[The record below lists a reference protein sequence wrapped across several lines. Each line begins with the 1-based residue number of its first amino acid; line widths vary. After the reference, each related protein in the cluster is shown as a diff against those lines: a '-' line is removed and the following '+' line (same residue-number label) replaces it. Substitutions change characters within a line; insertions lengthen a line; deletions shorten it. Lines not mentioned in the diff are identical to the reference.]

1 MTNKR
6 LKYAVAIISG
16 ILFIS
21 FITGFDKS
29 KTGLTKQPQKVPTI
43 GVLQFVS
50 HPSLDLI
57 YKGFVEE
64 LEREGYKDK
73 ETIHIDFQ
81 NGQAD
86 QSKLSSMSQQ
96 LISKK
101 SDALVG
107 IATPAAQALAN
118 QTTDIPII
126 LGAISDPKAAGLVK
140 DNNHPGGN
148 ITGVSDQS
156 PVEAQVKLMKEL
168 LPTLKTIGV
177 IYSSAEDNSQ
187 SQVDRFKT
195 VAQKEGLT
203 VKTYAVPSTN
213 EISQMTHVMTGEVDA
228 IYTPTDNTIANG
240 FQTIVSIADEA
251 NIPIFP
257 SVDTMVE
264 EGGIATIGINQ
275 YDLGVQTAKMVV
287 DVITKKKSPSDTPIY
302 TFQTGDLV
310 INEEKAQKLGI
321 TIPKTIKEEAKK

>member
-1 MTNKR
+1 MKNKR
-6 LKYAVAIISG
+6 LKYTVYLIIAVLG
-16 ILFIS
+16 VS
-21 FITGFDKS
+21 FILDNKKTES
-29 KTGLTKQPQKVPTI
+29 KETKNIPEI

-57 YKGFVEE
+57 YKGFTEE
-64 LEREGYKDK
+64 LERQGYKDK
-73 ETIHIDFQ
+73 ETIKINFQ

-101 SDALVG
+101 PDVLVG

-156 PVEAQVKLMKEL
+156 PVKAQLEL
-168 LPTLKTIGV
+168 IKKIMPEIKTIGV
-177 IYSSAEDNSQ
+177 MYSSAEDNSL
-187 SQVDRFKT
+187 SQVNRFKG
-195 VAQKEGLT
+195 VAEKEGIE

-213 EISQMTHVMTGEVDA
+213 EISQMTHVMTGEVEA

-240 FQTIVSIADEA
+240 FQTIVSIADEK

-257 SVDTMVE
+257 SVDTMVD
-264 EGGIATIGINQ
+264 EGGVATIGINQ
-275 YDLGVQTAKMVV
+275 YELGVQTAKMVV
-287 DVITKKKSPSDTPIY
+287 NNLKGRMTPADTPIY
-302 TFQTGDLV
+302 TFDTGDLV
-310 INEEKAQKLGI
+310 INKEKAKKLGI
-321 TIPKTIKEEAKK
+321 NIPESLMKESVK

>member
-1 MTNKR
+1 MKNKR
-6 LKYAVAIISG
+6 LKYSVYLLVF
-16 ILFIS
+16 ILVGS
-21 FITGFDKS
+21 FVMGMK
-29 KTGLTKQPQKVPTI
+29 KQETNTMKPIPKV

-64 LEREGYKDK
+64 LERQGYKDK
-73 ETIHIDFQ
+73 ETINIDFQ

-96 LISKK
+96 LIGKK
-101 SDALVG
+101 TDVLVG

-118 QTTDIPII
+118 QTKDIPII
-126 LGAISDPKAAGLVK
+126 LGAISDPKAAGLVES
-140 DNNHPGGN
+140 NNKPGGN

-156 PVEAQVKLMKEL
+156 PVEAQLKLMKQL
-168 LPTLKTIGV
+168 MPNIKTVGV
-177 IYSSAEDNSQ
+177 IYSSAEDNSL
-187 SQVDRFKT
+187 SQVNRFKEI
-195 VAQKEGLT
+195 AEKEGIE

-213 EISQMTHVMTGEVDA
+213 EISQMTHVMTGEVEA
-228 IYTPTDNTIANG
+228 IYTPTDNIIANG
-240 FQTIVSIADEA
+240 FQTIVSIADEV

-264 EGGIATIGINQ
+264 EGGVATIGINQ

-287 DVITKKKSPSDTPIY
+287 GTLTGKITPSDTPIY
-302 TFQTGDLV
+302 TFNTGDLV

-321 TIPKTIKEEAKK
+321 TIPKELKEEAKK